1 MKKLW
6 KHIKKLFTFIRK
18 NAFQTFKTALVVTN
32 IPYTVEIR
40 DDGEIPLYEGVNP
53 VKYIIGIKLNEDIVA
68 DFMFLE
74 SGEFLATR
82 VTRVIKEEYDGNF
95 GC

>member
-6 KHIKKLFTFIRK
+6 GYIKKLFTFVKK
-18 NAFQTFKTALVVTN
+18 NAFQVFKAALAVAN

-40 DDGEIPLYEGVNP
+40 DEGEIPLYGGVNP
-53 VKYIIGIKLNEDIVA
+53 VKYIISIKLDDDIVA